1 MSSLRTS
8 LESLA
13 ASFASDLV
21 RAIQASSLEELRS
34 EVAGSARRG
43 RPAAT
48 AAASGAV
55 KRGRPAKA
63 GRLHRRSPED
73 IAAAL
78 DKIVGMLKKHNGGL
92 RAEQIREALH
102 MQAKE
107 MPRVLAEG
115 LGKRKLKK
123 KGQKRATT
131 YIAS

>member
-13 ASFASDLV
+13 ASFATDLV

-34 EVAGSARRG
+34 EVFGGARRG
-43 RPAAT
+43 RPATAGAT
-48 AAASGAV
+48 PGTV
-55 KRGRPAKA
+55 TRGRPTKA

-92 RAEQIREALH
+92 RAEQIRAALH
-102 MQAKE
+102 MQPKE

-115 LGKRKLKK
+115 LGNRKLKK

-131 YIAS
+131 YFAS